1 MGTDRRAGPGVPIGG
16 RLVSEIGADPGIPS
30 NRVVLSLLLA
40 TLMQAFDATIVNVA
54 LPSIQRTLAIDTAA
68 AGWVVTTY
76 LVAASATMPVAG
88 WLRLRF
94 GREPL
99 FVGTVAGFALASVLC
114 ALAPTVVA
122 LVAARAAQGA
132 CAGIIL
138 PLTQALLLDL
148 HPKSKHP
155 AILAR
160 WGSTIVIGPIIGPL
174 LGGALTHFVSWSWIF
189 YVNVPICC
197 LALLGVRGALSPL
210 SRAAS
215 APKSK
220 IDLMGIA
227 LLVLTVT
234 SFELLL
240 QNGAARGIWVGWDW
254 IVEAGVTIAGGA
266 LLLRHFDRTAQPV
279 IDIHLFHDRNFAGA
293 VLINVVVGAIFFA
306 TITLVPS
313 LIEGPLGRDPLTAGI
328 LMAPRGIATMAAM
341 LAAGH
346 LLKTLDPRPFVLL
359 GLVITMAALA
369 MFAATGPDA
378 GIAWLIAASLV
389 LGIGAGCLITPLSVL
404 TFLTI
409 VPESR
414 TDAAGLYNLAR
425 QLGGAVGVAGV
436 TAVVAALTPTAMAQP
451 HALGAL
457 GGYYTAFFLLV
468 LLATLAIPA
477 VSMFRI
483 GAVARSKPAESGGG
497 AES

>member
-1 MGTDRRAGPGVPIGG
+1 MGNA
-16 RLVSEIGADPGIPS
+16 LVSGTAGAPETPS

-54 LPSIQRTLAIDTAA
+54 LPSIERTLAIDTAA

-94 GREPL
+94 GRLPL
-99 FVGTVAGFALASVLC
+99 FVGAVAGFSVASVSC
-114 ALAPTVVA
+114 ALAPSVAA

-132 CAGIIL
+132 CAVVIL

-155 AILAR
+155 VVLAR

-174 LGGALTHFVSWSWIF
+174 LGGALTEFVSWPWIF

-197 LALLGVRGALSPL
+197 LALLGVRGALGALPQ
-210 SRAAS
+210 AS
-215 APKSK
+215 APKAK
-220 IDLMGIA
+220 IDLVGIA

-234 SFELLL
+234 AFEFLL
-240 QNGAARGIWVGWDW
+240 QNGARLGGALGWVW
-254 IVEAGVTIAGGA
+254 IFEAAITVAGGA
-266 LLLRHFDRTAQPV
+266 LLLRHLERVAKPA

-313 LIEGPLGRDPLTAGI
+313 LIEGPLGHDSLMAGM
-328 LMAPRGIATMAAM
+328 LMAPRGIATMVAM
-341 LAAGH
+341 LVVGQ
-346 LLKTLDPRPFVLL
+346 LVKTLDPRPFVVL
-359 GLVITMAALA
+359 GLVVTMGALA
-369 MFAATGPDA
+369 MLAVTGPGA
-378 GIAWLIAASLV
+378 GVEWLIAASFV

-404 TFLTI
+404 TFLTV

-425 QLGGAVGVAGV
+425 QLGGALGVAGV
-436 TAVVAALTPTAMAQP
+436 TAVVATVTPTSASSP
-451 HALGAL
+451 HTAGDL
-457 GGYYTAFFLLV
+457 GGYYLAFFLLI

-483 GAVARSKPAESGGG
+483 GTVERSKPAESSSG
-497 AES
+497 AET

>member
-1 MGTDRRAGPGVPIGG
+1 MSSIVTEPAP
-16 RLVSEIGADPGIPS
+16 PS
-30 NRVVLSLLLA
+30 LRVVVSLLLA

-54 LPSIQRTLAIDTAA
+54 LPSIERTLAVDTAA

-76 LVAASATMPVAG
+76 LVAASATMPIAG

-99 FVGTVAGFALASVLC
+99 FVAAVTGFAVASVLC
-114 ALAPTVVA
+114 ALSPSIAA

-132 CAGIIL
+132 SAGVIL

-148 HPKSKHP
+148 HPKSQHS

-160 WGSTIVIGPIIGPL
+160 WGSTIVLGPIIGPL
-174 LGGALTHFVSWSWIF
+174 LGGALTEYASWPWIF
-189 YVNVPICC
+189 YVNVPICG
-197 LALLGVRGALSPL
+197 LALLGVRGALG
-210 SRAAS
+210 A
-215 APKSK
+215 APKGASEASSR
-220 IDLMGIA
+220 IDFVGIA

-240 QNGAARGIWVGWDW
+240 QNGAVLRTRLGWEW
-254 IVEAGVTIAGGA
+254 LVAASVTIAGGV
-266 LLLRHFDRTAQPV
+266 LLLRHFERAPQPV
-279 IDIHLFHDRNFAGA
+279 VDIRLFHDRNFAGA
-293 VLINVVVGAIFFA
+293 VLINIVVGAIFFA

-313 LIEGPLGRDPLTAGI
+313 LIQGPLGYDSMMAGM

-341 LAAGH
+341 LAAGQ
-346 LLKTLDPRPFVLL
+346 LVRTADPRPFVLL
-359 GLVITMAALA
+359 GLVVTMAALA
-369 MFAATGPDA
+369 MFAATGP
-378 GIAWLIAASLV
+378 GSGLAWLVAASLI
-389 LGIGAGCLITPLSVL
+389 LGVGAGCLITPLSVL

-409 VPESR
+409 APESR

-425 QLGGAVGVAGV
+425 QLGGALGVAGV
-436 TAVVAALTPTAMAQP
+436 TAVVAGLVPARAASGF
-451 HALGAL
+451 HA
-457 GGYYTAFFLLV
+457 YYLAFFMLV

-483 GAVARSKPAESGGG
+483 RALDRPQPVESRSA
-497 AES
+497 ADR

>member
-1 MGTDRRAGPGVPIGG
+1 M
-16 RLVSEIGADPGIPS
+16 SEIGPDPGGPS
-30 NRVVLSLLLA
+30 HRVVLSLLLA

-54 LPSIQRTLAIDTAA
+54 LPSIQRTLSIDTAA

-99 FVGTVAGFALASVLC
+99 FMGAVAGFAVASVLC
-114 ALAPTVVA
+114 ALAPTVAA

-132 CAGIIL
+132 CAGVIL

-148 HPKSKHP
+148 HPKSRHP

-174 LGGALTHFVSWSWIF
+174 LGGALTEFVSWSWIF

-197 LALLGVRGALSPL
+197 LALLGVRGALRPL
-210 SRAAS
+210 GQAAGV
-215 APKSK
+215 PKTK
-220 IDLMGIA
+220 IDLVGIA

-234 SFELLL
+234 AFELLL
-240 QNGAARGIWVGWDW
+240 QNGARLGASLGWDW
-254 IVEAGVTIAGGA
+254 VVEAIVTVGGGA
-266 LLLRHFDRTAQPV
+266 LLLRHFDRATQPIV
-279 IDIHLFHDRNFAGA
+279 DIHLFHNRNFAGA

-313 LIEGPLGRDPLTAGI
+313 LIEGPLGHDSLIAGI

-341 LAAGH
+341 LVVGR
-346 LLKTLDPRPFVLL
+346 LVKTLDPRPFVVL
-359 GLVITMAALA
+359 GLVVTMAALA
-369 MFAATGPDA
+369 MFAATGPGA
-378 GIAWLIAASLV
+378 SIEWLVAASLV

-409 VPESR
+409 VPEAR

-425 QLGGAVGVAGV
+425 QLGGALGVAGV
-436 TAVVAALTPTAMAQP
+436 TAVVATMTPTAPART
-451 HALGAL
+451 HAFSDLA
-457 GGYYTAFFLLV
+457 GYYLAFFLLI

-477 VSMFRI
+477 VSLFRI
-483 GAVARSKPAESGGG
+483 GAVARSKPAESSGGV
-497 AES
+497 ET